1 MTRGNSSALFL
12 RRSQLFTKHTLW
24 YPPHE
29 KSRAK
34 LLLML
39 LLILQLLSQNS
50 RKPISHDKILWQ
62 CHTVRGLAHYQYSVL
77 PASDHTV
84 EFLWLIMIK
93 SVAQNK
99 SITRSALFSYEFS
112 ESRSVETESQ
122 HNSCRW
128 RIPPQKNKSRRCMF
142 QRFGQNTVY
151 IWVILRCWGNS
162 SMVCQQNSDA
172 L

>member
-24 YPPHE
+24 DPPHE
-29 KSRAK
+29 ESWAK
-34 LLLML
+34 LLPV
-39 LLILQLLSQNS
+39 LLILLQLLSQNS

-62 CHTVRGLAHYQYSVL
+62 WHTVRGLAHYQYSVL

-112 ESRSVETESQ
+112 EPRSVETESQ

-128 RIPPQKNKSRRCMF
+128 RIAPQKNKSRRCMF

-151 IWVILRCWGNS
+151 I
-162 SMVCQQNSDA
+162 
-172 L
+172 

>member
-1 MTRGNSSALFL
+1 MMRGNSSALFP
-12 RRSQLFTKHTLW
+12 RRSRLFIKHTLR

-62 CHTVRGLAHYQYSVL
+62 CHTVRGLAHYQYRVL
-77 PASDHTV
+77 PAFDHTV
-84 EFLWLIMIK
+84 KFLWLILIK

-99 SITRSALFSYEFS
+99 SITRSAPLSSVFS
-112 ESRSVETESQ
+112 EPRSVETESQ

-128 RIPPQKNKSRRCMF
+128 RIAPQTNKSRRGMF

-151 IWVILRCWGNS
+151 I
-162 SMVCQQNSDA
+162 
-172 L
+172 

>member
-1 MTRGNSSALFL
+1 MTWGNSSALFL

-29 KSRAK
+29 KSGAK

-39 LLILQLLSQNS
+39 LLPLQLLSQNS
-50 RKPISHDKILWQ
+50 RKPPISHDKILWQ
-62 CHTVRGLAHYQYSVL
+62 CHTVRGLAHYQYRVL
-77 PASDHTV
+77 PAFDHTV
-84 EFLWLIMIK
+84 KFLWLILIK

-99 SITRSALFSYEFS
+99 SITRSAPCSSEFS
-112 ESRSVETESQ
+112 EPRSVETESQ

-128 RIPPQKNKSRRCMF
+128 RIAPQKNKSRRCIF

-151 IWVILRCWGNS
+151 I
-162 SMVCQQNSDA
+162 
-172 L
+172 